1 MIFDLSRRNF
11 LGLVATGATGLT
23 LTTPAFAQSA
33 ALPKGDG
40 LLEKMRKAGVAKVGI
55 TNGPPYSALNPDGTL
70 GGVAPTITGKIMQRL
85 GVPKLEGFAAPY
97 GQLIPGLQAGRW
109 DFISAALTI
118 TKVRCEQVTYSDPF
132 LVDGAAFA
140 YVPGDLPN
148 PPKSIKEA
156 GAQLDRI
163 GMLTG
168 TAMLPLVQRAVSD
181 GKQGVITQYPDNSA
195 LLEALLTKRIQAAF
209 TGILVLRQQRIQR
222 NNIFN
227 IVHPL
232 PDDFAHGSGPA
243 FRPTDTDL
251 IEAFKIEFRKM
262 KKSGEAQDIIRSFGF
277 TVMNDDDDLTAEQA
291 CERSV

>member
-1 MIFDLSRRNF
+1 MAR
-11 LGLVATGATGLT
+11 
-23 LTTPAFAQSA
+23 
-33 ALPKGDG
+33 
-40 LLEKMRKAGVAKVGI
+40 VGI
-55 TNGPPYSALNPDGTL
+55 TNGPPYSSLLPDGTL
-70 GGVAPTITGKIMQRL
+70 GGVAPTITAKIMQRL

-118 TKVRCEQVTYSDPF
+118 TKARCEQVTYSDPF
-132 LVDGAAFA
+132 LIDGAAFA
-140 YVPGDLPN
+140 YIPGDLPN
-148 PPKSIKEA
+148 PPKSIKDA
-156 GAQLDRI
+156 GEKLDRI

-168 TAMLPLVQRAVSD
+168 TAMLPLVQRAVAA

-209 TGILVLRQQRIQR
+209 TGILVLRQQREQR

-251 IEAFKIEFRKM
+251 IDAFRIEYRKM
-262 KKSGEAQDIIRSFGF
+262 KASGESREIVKSFGF
-277 TVMNDDDDLTAEQA
+277 TVMGDDEDLTAEQA
-291 CERSV
+291 CERAE